1 MSQRRSNRQPAR
13 GVGISKSGYQLP
25 PVALPGLTNQ
35 ERLRLKATSS
45 GAITKYKG
53 NQSLKNRLN
62 SSSGKAVPGRSFS
75 QEALWQASSVSQQLL
90 NQQLLSQQ
98 QQQGPGEGWDPTD
111 VIASVVSAGA
121 SFINPLLGAVAGPVV
136 GLISGAIKSGQ
147 EKERQEILKS
157 AETGCDTLKPR
168 EGYNPYA
175 NIDGRATYEDIQYG
189 KYLKC
194 LEAKKEL
201 DKDAA
206 AAKCQKVEVTPDML
220 EYVDRD
226 GNPVTQTIE
235 EFMKDRNIAPAQ
247 G

>member
-25 PVALPGLTNQ
+25 PVALPGLTNK

-75 QEALWQASSVSQQLL
+75 QEALWQASGVSQQLL

-98 QQQGPGEGWDPTD
+98 QQQGSGEGWDPTD
-111 VIASVVSAGA
+111 LITSVVSTGA
-121 SFINPLLGAVAGPVV
+121 SFINPLLGAVAAPVV
-136 GLISGAIKSGQ
+136 GLISGAIKSEQ
-147 EKERQEILKS
+147 EKNRQEILKS
-157 AETGCDTLKPR
+157 AETGCDTLKMPK
-168 EGYNPYA
+168 GY
-175 NIDGRATYEDIQYG
+175 DSRFDYG
-189 KYLKC
+189 DPNLDLRYRKYLQC

-206 AAKCQKVEVTPDML
+206 AAKCQKVEVTPEML
-220 EYVDRD
+220 ESVDRD
-226 GNPVTQTIE
+226 GNPLTQTIE